1 MADKSVTVRLP
12 FEIRRSHTL
21 AAAIGVAHA
30 AVLLTYAF
38 GLGRVQVTLEG
49 LGAVAALVYT
59 VSGMVL
65 LAAVP
70 AYLLFEYSLVLPVA
84 VFALNLA
91 LLVRGELAASP
102 DGALAFQFVVWVVPF
117 ALVLLVGGV
126 EYALRRWIGPPPTP
140 LLG

>member
-1 MADKSVTVRLP
+1 MDELSLTVRLP
-12 FEIRRSHTL
+12 FTIRRSHVL

-30 AVLLTYAF
+30 VVLLVYAF
-38 GLGRVQVTLEG
+38 VLGRVQVTLGGVE
-49 LGAVAALVYT
+49 AAAALVYT

-70 AYLLFEYSLVLPVA
+70 AYLLIEYSLVLPVA

-126 EYALRRWIGPPPTP
+126 EYAVRRWLGPPPGP